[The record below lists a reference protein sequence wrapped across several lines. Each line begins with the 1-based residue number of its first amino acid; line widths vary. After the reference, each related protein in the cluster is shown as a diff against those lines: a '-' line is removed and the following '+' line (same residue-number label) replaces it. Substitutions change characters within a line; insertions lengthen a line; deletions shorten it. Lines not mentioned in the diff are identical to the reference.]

1 MKTTL
6 PRTVLVLGLV
16 SFFTD
21 LSSEMIYPLLPL
33 FLAGVLGA
41 GAAVLGVVEGAAEA
55 TASLLKVVSGFWAD
69 RIGRRK
75 PLVVAGYGLSGLVR
89 PLVALATAWP
99 FVLAVRLLDRVG
111 KGIRTAPRDAL
122 IAAAVPVQHRGA
134 AYGFHR
140 AMDHGGAVVGPL
152 AAAVLMNWAGFSLRA
167 VFATAIVPALV
178 VMALLVWGL
187 HEPAPTGPSARP
199 SPALTAAGVW
209 NPDLR
214 RLLAAVLVFTLGN
227 ASDAFIL
234 LRLSEVGV
242 SAAGIAGLWS
252 LHHLV
257 KMGAT
262 YAGGRLSDRWGRRR
276 LVIAGWLLYAAV
288 YAAMAM
294 VTGAVALIALFIVY
308 AAYYGLTEP
317 CERAWVA
324 DLAPAAGRGTAFGLY
339 HAAVG
344 LGALPASLLFGWL
357 WHAHGAAAA
366 FATGAALAAAA
377 AVLLVMAGPRD
388 GMTV

>member
-16 SFFTD
+16 SLFTD

-99 FVLAVRLLDRVG
+99 FVLAIRLLDRVG

-122 IAAAVPVQHRGA
+122 IAAAVAAEHRGA

-152 AAAVLMNWAGFSLRA
+152 AAAVLMNWAGFSLRS
-167 VFATAIVPALV
+167 VFAAAIVPALV

-187 HEPAPTGPSARP
+187 HEPAPAARSPRP
-199 SPALTAAGVW
+199 SSVARTAAGVW

-234 LRLSEVGV
+234 LRLSDAGV
-242 SAAGIAGLWS
+242 SAAGIAALWS

-276 LVIAGWLLYAAV
+276 LVIAGWMLYAAV
-288 YAAMAM
+288 YAAMA
-294 VTGAVALIALFIVY
+294 VVNDAAALITLFIFY

-357 WHAHGAAAA
+357 WHAYGAAAA

-377 AVLLVMAGPRD
+377 TVLLVTTGPR
-388 GMTV
+388 G